1 MIKYNLAVR
10 FIVEKAEQLKGIP
23 RALRIRVA
31 REEVEAE
38 PAEGLACEQR
48 YYNSA
53 QRTVSN

>member
-10 FIVEKAEQLKGIP
+10 FIVEKAGQLKGVP

-31 REEVEAE
+31 WEEVGAE
-38 PAEGLACEQR
+38 PAEGLTCEQR